1 MSATALTPPPRRRL
15 SFLIRSVVAIVIAVA
30 VVAAVLGVW
39 FLTTHLTISAGTAVT
54 GSASAF
60 FTVRAC
66 GTPVTV
72 GTSSYWTCT
81 LTASNSDPTGP
92 HTVEG
97 IAVSASFTEVAQYPG
112 TPLDVGSFNSAS
124 IAVTVLT
131 PATAGSYNLVF
142 TVQTSL

>member
-1 MSATALTPPPRRRL
+1 MSATAAPAPLRRRH
-15 SFLIRSVVAIVIAVA
+15 SFFIRAVVAIVIAIA
-30 VVAAVLGVW
+30 VVAVVLGVW

-54 GSASAF
+54 GGAAAF

-66 GTPVTV
+66 ETPVTV

-81 LTASNSDPTGP
+81 LTASNSDPTGT
-92 HTVEG
+92 HTVVG

-112 TPLDVGSFNSAS
+112 APLDIGSFNSAS

-131 PATAGSYNLVF
+131 PSTGGSYNLVF